1 MRILKRILLALIVLT
16 ILMVGSSAAYIYYR
30 QDELEQVVI
39 KEMNKHLKSP
49 IKIGDIEFSVIKN
62 FPFAS
67 IELNNIYAIDA
78 FQEDTLCEIELLQL
92 KFNALDLYNNIFIIQ
107 ELTLKNGFA
116 SIYYKDSMPNYE
128 IWHSTQDSSQEEN
141 TDFGLENISLE
152 NFKIAYAVDDIQS
165 VIVNNESQLQLSI
178 NNGRTEINLQGDIT
192 NEKLI
197 LDGINHLPSKKINLN
212 GDIVIDT
219 LVLNIKSTIALSDI
233 QMDLD
238 FVSTDKAMSV
248 KVNTSEFELEPTLK
262 LIPKNYLSA
271 LEGYELQGKS
281 KIKLNYISDQQKEAY
296 INVDFDLKEGYIMG
310 DDLPFDMN
318 ETSLKGSYSN
328 GKQRTNASTEI
339 KLDNIQFTAN
349 GELVQANATIQGIEN
364 PTLITDFNTQ
374 MQLSEIEKWGY
385 EHDFK
390 SLIGDAK
397 IKGTYKGKIG
407 LKNKVTYDLAMA
419 EKIADLTIDNLS
431 LHSDEQSPQLSNA
444 KLSLKLIDDNVNI
457 SAFNGTLAKES
468 KIKFVGGI
476 ENVFSYLFLK
486 NAELKIAGELSSNW
500 MIIDEFLEETDKT
513 SETTQESKPQA
524 INLPNDIV
532 ANLNLNLIDLTFDR
546 FHMRNFSSKISYKN
560 KLLKAK
566 DIVLETMSGK
576 ITSNVTFE
584 QVKDGKLRL
593 ISTTGLDNINVRQLF
608 YEFHNFGQTTMRH
621 KHLKGKI
628 DSEIYLRNEWDQYFN
643 PIDEHLYSFID
654 VKINNG
660 ELLDFEPLMMMSDY
674 ISVEELKRIKFST
687 LENQIEIKNNLIDI
701 PFMEIHSTAI
711 DIAGAGTH
719 SFDNLMDYEFKI
731 LLNEILGNKFRREN
745 KKKVSEFGIIQDDG
759 VKGMTMFL
767 KMQGTVDDPQI
778 SYNTLRLRESLSDGF
793 KKEKKELKDV
803 IKNQFKDKNNDNHIQ
818 GNPDYDNIIEWEE

>member
-16 ILMVGSSAAYIYYR
+16 ILMVGSSAAYIYYQ

-39 KEMNKHLKSP
+39 KEINKRLKSP

-67 IELNNIYAIDA
+67 IELNNILAIDA

-219 LVLNIKSTIALSDI
+219 LGVKIKSAIALSDI

-238 FVSTDKAMSV
+238 FESTDKAMTV

-281 KIKLNYISDQQKEAY
+281 AIKFNYISDQQKEAY
-296 INVDFDLKEGYIMG
+296 INVDFDLKEGYIKG
-310 DDLPFDMN
+310 KDLPFDMN

-328 GKQRTNASTEI
+328 GKQRTDASTEI

-349 GELVQANATIQGIEN
+349 GELVQANATIQGLEN

-419 EKIADLTIDNLS
+419 EKTADLTIDNLS
-431 LHSDEQSPQLSNA
+431 LHSDEQSPKLSNA
-444 KLSLKLIDDNVNI
+444 KLNLKLIDDNVNI

-468 KIKFVGGI
+468 KINFVGGI

-486 NAELKIAGELSSNW
+486 NAELKIAGDLSSDW
-500 MIIDEFLEETDKT
+500 MIIDEFLDETDKS
-513 SETTQESKPQA
+513 SETTQENKPQA

-532 ANLNLNLIDLTFDR
+532 ANINLNLLDLTFDR

-628 DSEIYLRNEWDQYFN
+628 DSEIYLRNEWDKYFN

-719 SFDNLMDYEFKI
+719 SFDNEMDYEFKI
-731 LLNEILGNKFRREN
+731 LLNEILGDKFRRKN
-745 KKKVSEFGIIQDDG
+745 KKKVSEFGVVQDDG

-803 IKNQFKDKNNDNHIQ
+803 IKNQFEDKNNDNHIQ

>member
-1 MRILKRILLALIVLT
+1 MHILKRILLALIVLT
-16 ILMVGSSAAYIYYR
+16 ILMVGSSAAYIYYQ

-39 KEMNKHLKSP
+39 KEINKRLKSP

-67 IELNNIYAIDA
+67 IELNNILAIDA

-116 SIYYKDSMPNYE
+116 SIYYKNSMPNYE

-197 LDGINHLPSKKINLN
+197 IDGINHLPSKKINLN

-238 FVSTDKAMSV
+238 FVSTDKAISV

-281 KIKLNYISDQQKEAY
+281 KIRLNYISDQQKEAY
-296 INVDFDLKEGYIMG
+296 INVDFDLKEGYIKG

-328 GKQRTNASTEI
+328 GKQRTDVSTEI

-349 GELVQANATIQGIEN
+349 GELVQANATIQGLEN
-364 PTLITDFNTQ
+364 PTLITDFKTQ
-374 MQLSEIEKWGY
+374 MQLPEIEKWGY

-390 SLIGDAK
+390 SLNGDAK

-431 LHSDEQSPQLSNA
+431 LHIDEQSPQLSNA

-476 ENVFSYLFLK
+476 ENVFSYLFLN
-486 NAELKIAGELSSNW
+486 NAELKIAGDLSSDW
-500 MIIDEFLEETDKT
+500 MIIDEFLDETDNI

-532 ANLNLNLIDLTFDR
+532 ANINLNLIDLTFDR

-628 DSEIYLRNEWDQYFN
+628 DSEIYLRNEWDKYFN

-719 SFDNLMDYEFKI
+719 SFDNEMDYEFKI
-731 LLNEILGNKFRREN
+731 LLNEILGDKFRRKH
-745 KKKVSEFGIIQDDG
+745 KKKVSEFGVVQDDG

-793 KKEKKELKDV
+793 NKEKKELKDV

>member
-1 MRILKRILLALIVLT
+1 MRIIKLILLALILST
-16 ILMVGSSAAYIYYR
+16 ILLVGSSAAYIYYQ
-30 QDELEQVVI
+30 QDDLEQAVI
-39 KEMNKHLKSP
+39 KEINKRLKSP
-49 IKIGDIEFSVIKN
+49 MKIGDIEFSVIKN

-67 IELNNIYAIDA
+67 VELNNILAIDA

-92 KFNALDLYNNIFIIQ
+92 KFNALDLYNNIYIIQ

-128 IWHSTQDSSQEEN
+128 IWRSTKDSSQEVN

-152 NFKIAYAVDDIQS
+152 NFKIAYTTDDIQS
-165 VIVNNESQLQLSI
+165 IFVNNKSQLQLSI
-178 NNGRTEINLQGDIT
+178 KNGRTEINLEGDIT
-192 NEKLI
+192 TEKLI
-197 LDGINHLPSKKINLN
+197 LDGINHLPSKKININ
-212 GDIVIDT
+212 GNIVIDT
-219 LVLNIKSTIALSDI
+219 LVLNIKSTIDLRDI
-233 QMDLD
+233 QIDLD
-238 FVSTDKAMSV
+238 FESTDKAMTV

-262 LIPKNYLSA
+262 LIPKNYLSV

-281 KIKLNYISDQQKEAY
+281 AIKFNYISDQQKEAF
-296 INVDFDLKEGYIMG
+296 INVDFDLKEGYIKG
-310 DDLPFDMN
+310 KDLYFDMN

-328 GKQRTNASTEI
+328 GKQRTDASTEI
-339 KLDNIQFTAN
+339 KLVDIQFTAN

-364 PTLITDFNTQ
+364 PTLTTDFNTQ
-374 MQLSEIEKWGY
+374 MQLSELEKWGY
-385 EHDFK
+385 DHDFK
-390 SLIGDAK
+390 SLIGDAQ

-419 EKIADLTIDNLS
+419 EKTADLTIDNFS
-431 LHSDEQSPQLSNA
+431 LHSDEQSPQLSDA
-444 KLSLKLIDDNVNI
+444 KLNLKLIDDNVNI

-468 KIKFVGGI
+468 KIKFIGGI

-486 NAELKIAGELSSNW
+486 NADLKIAGNLSSDW
-500 MIIDEFLEETDKT
+500 MIIDEFLEDTDNSSAK
-513 SETTQESKPQA
+513 TQENKPQA

-532 ANLNLNLIDLTFDR
+532 ANINLNLIDLTFDR
-546 FHMRNFSSKISYKN
+546 FHIRNFSSKISYKN

-584 QVKDGKLRL
+584 EVKGGKLRL
-593 ISTTGLDNINVRQLF
+593 ISTTELDNINVRQLF

-628 DSEIYLRNEWDQYFN
+628 DSEIYLRNEWDNYFN

-719 SFDNLMDYEFKI
+719 SFDNVMNYEFKI
-731 LLNEILGNKFRREN
+731 LLNEILGDKFRRKN
-745 KKKVSEFGIIQDDG
+745 KKKVSEFGVVQDDG

-803 IKNQFKDKNNDNHIQ
+803 IKNQFKYKNNDNHIQ
-818 GNPDYDNIIEWEE
+818 GNPDYDNIIEWE

>member
-1 MRILKRILLALIVLT
+1 MTV
-16 ILMVGSSAAYIYYR
+16 
-30 QDELEQVVI
+30 
-39 KEMNKHLKSP
+39 
-49 IKIGDIEFSVIKN
+49 
-62 FPFAS
+62 
-67 IELNNIYAIDA
+67 
-78 FQEDTLCEIELLQL
+78 
-92 KFNALDLYNNIFIIQ
+92 
-107 ELTLKNGFA
+107 
-116 SIYYKDSMPNYE
+116 
-128 IWHSTQDSSQEEN
+128 
-141 TDFGLENISLE
+141 
-152 NFKIAYAVDDIQS
+152 
-165 VIVNNESQLQLSI
+165 
-178 NNGRTEINLQGDIT
+178 
-192 NEKLI
+192 KL
-197 LDGINHLPSKKINLN
+197 
-212 GDIVIDT
+212 
-219 LVLNIKSTIALSDI
+219 
-233 QMDLD
+233 
-238 FVSTDKAMSV
+238 
-248 KVNTSEFELEPTLK
+248 NTSEFELEPTFN

-281 KIKLNYISDQQKEAY
+281 AIKFNYISDQQKEAY
-296 INVDFDLKEGYIMG
+296 INVDFDLKEGYIKG
-310 DDLPFDMN
+310 KDLPFEMN
-318 ETSLKGSYSN
+318 ETSFKGSYSN
-328 GKQRTNASTEI
+328 GKQRKDASTEI
-339 KLDNIQFTAN
+339 KLNNIQFTAN
-349 GELVQANATIQGIEN
+349 GELVQANATIQGLEN

-390 SLIGDAK
+390 SLIGDAQ

-419 EKIADLTIDNLS
+419 EKTADLTIDNLS
-431 LHSDEQSPQLSNA
+431 FHSDQQSPKLSEA
-444 KLSLKLIDDNVNI
+444 KLHLKLVDDNVNI

-468 KIKFVGGI
+468 KINFVGGI

-486 NAELKIAGELSSNW
+486 NASLKIAGNLSSDL
-500 MIIDEFLEETDKT
+500 MIIDEFLDDTDKT
-513 SETTQESKPQA
+513 SKTTQESKPQA
-524 INLPNDIV
+524 TNLPNDII
-532 ANLNLNLIDLTFDR
+532 ANINLNLTDLTFDR

-584 QVKDGKLRL
+584 QVIDGKLRL

-628 DSEIYLRNEWDQYFN
+628 DSEIYLRNEWDNYFN

-654 VKINNG
+654 VKINDG

-719 SFDNLMDYEFKI
+719 SFDNEMDYEFKI
-731 LLNEILGNKFRREN
+731 LLNEILGNKFKREN
-745 KKKVSEFGIIQDDG
+745 KKKVSEFGVVQDDG

-767 KMQGTVDDPQI
+767 KMKGTVDDPQI

-803 IKNQFKDKNNDNHIQ
+803 IKNQFDDKDNDNHIQ

>member
-1 MRILKRILLALIVLT
+1 MRIIKLILLALILST
-16 ILMVGSSAAYIYYR
+16 ILLVGSSAAYIYYQ
-30 QDELEQVVI
+30 QDDLEQAVI
-39 KEMNKHLKSP
+39 KEINKRLKSP
-49 IKIGDIEFSVIKN
+49 MKIGDIEFSVIKN

-67 IELNNIYAIDA
+67 VELNNILAIDA

-92 KFNALDLYNNIFIIQ
+92 KFNALDLYNNIYIIQ

-128 IWHSTQDSSQEEN
+128 IWHSTQDGSQEEN
-141 TDFGLENISLE
+141 TYFGLENISLE
-152 NFKIAYAVDDIQS
+152 NFKISYTTDNIQS

-178 NNGRTEINLQGDIT
+178 NNGRTEINLDGDIT

-197 LDGINHLPSKKINLN
+197 LDGINHLPSKKLN
-212 GDIVIDT
+212 VNGNIVIDT
-219 LVLNIKSTIALSDI
+219 LGLNIKSAIALSEI
-233 QMDLD
+233 QLDLD
-238 FVSTDKAMSV
+238 FESTNKAMTV

-262 LIPKNYLSA
+262 LIPKNYLSS
-271 LEGYELQGKS
+271 LEGYDLQGKS
-281 KIKLNYISDQQKEAY
+281 TIKFSYISDQKKDGY
-296 INVDFDLKEGYIMG
+296 INIDFDLKEGYIRG
-310 DDLPFDMN
+310 NVLPFDMN

-328 GKQRTNASTEI
+328 GKQRTDASTKI
-339 KLDNIQFTAN
+339 KLDDIQFTAN
-349 GELVQANATIQGIEN
+349 GELVQANATIQGLEN

-390 SLIGDAK
+390 SLIGDAQ

-419 EKIADLTIDNLS
+419 EKTADLTIDNLS
-431 LHSDEQSPQLSNA
+431 LHSDEQSPQLNDA
-444 KLSLKLIDDNVNI
+444 KLSIKLIDDNVNI

-468 KIKFVGGI
+468 KFNFVGGI

-486 NAELKIAGELSSNW
+486 NADLKIAGNFSSDW
-500 MIIDEFLEETDKT
+500 MVIDEFLDGSDKT
-513 SETTQESKPQA
+513 SETPQESKPQA

-532 ANLNLNLIDLTFDR
+532 ANINLNLVDLTFDR

-566 DIVLETMSGK
+566 DIVLETMSGM
-576 ITSNVTFE
+576 ITSNITFE

-628 DSEIYLRNEWDQYFN
+628 DSEIYLRNEWDNYFN

-719 SFDNLMDYEFKI
+719 SFDNVMDYEFKI
-731 LLNEILGNKFRREN
+731 LLNEILGDKFRRKN
-745 KKKVSEFGIIQDDG
+745 KKRVSEFGVVQDDG
-759 VKGMTMFL
+759 VKGITMFL

-803 IKNQFKDKNNDNHIQ
+803 IKNQFKYKNNDNHIQ

>member
-16 ILMVGSSAAYIYYR
+16 ILMVGSSAAYIYYQ

-39 KEMNKHLKSP
+39 KEINKRLKSP

-67 IELNNIYAIDA
+67 IELNNILAIDA
-78 FQEDTLCEIELLQL
+78 FQEDTLCEIELLKL

-178 NNGRTEINLQGDIT
+178 NNGRTEINLEGDIT

-219 LVLNIKSTIALSDI
+219 LGVKIKSAIALSDI

-238 FVSTDKAMSV
+238 FESTDKAMTV

-281 KIKLNYISDQQKEAY
+281 AIKFNYISDQQKEAY
-296 INVDFDLKEGYIMG
+296 INVDFDLKEGYIKG
-310 DDLPFDMN
+310 KDLPFDMN

-328 GKQRTNASTEI
+328 GKQRTDASTEI

-349 GELVQANATIQGIEN
+349 GELVQANATIQGLEN

-390 SLIGDAK
+390 SLIGDAQ

-419 EKIADLTIDNLS
+419 EKTADLTIDNLS
-431 LHSDEQSPQLSNA
+431 LHSDEQSPKLSDA
-444 KLSLKLIDDNVNI
+444 KLNLKLIDDNVNI

-468 KIKFVGGI
+468 KINFVGGI

-486 NAELKIAGELSSNW
+486 NADLKIAGDLSSDW
-500 MIIDEFLEETDKT
+500 MIIDEFLDETDKT

-532 ANLNLNLIDLTFDR
+532 ANINLNLLDLTFDR

-628 DSEIYLRNEWDQYFN
+628 DSEIYLRNEWDKYFN

-719 SFDNLMDYEFKI
+719 SFDNEMDYEFKI
-731 LLNEILGNKFRREN
+731 LLNEILGDKFRRKN
-745 KKKVSEFGIIQDDG
+745 KKKVSEFGVVQDDG

-803 IKNQFKDKNNDNHIQ
+803 IKNQFEDKNNDNHIQ

>member
-16 ILMVGSSAAYIYYR
+16 ILMVGSSAAYIYYQ
-30 QDELEQVVI
+30 QDDLEQAVI
-39 KEMNKHLKSP
+39 KEINKRLKSP

-67 IELNNIYAIDA
+67 VELNNILAIDA

-92 KFNALDLYNNIFIIQ
+92 KFNALDLYNNIYIIQ

-128 IWHSTQDSSQEEN
+128 IWHSTKDSSQEGI

-152 NFKIAYAVDDIQS
+152 NFKIAYATEDIQS
-165 VIVNNESQLQLSI
+165 IFVNNESKLQLSI
-178 NNGRTEINLQGDIT
+178 NNGRTEINLDGDIT
-192 NEKLI
+192 NEKLF
-197 LDGINHLPSKKINLN
+197 LDGINHLPSNKLN
-212 GDIVIDT
+212 VNGNIVIDT
-219 LVLNIKSTIALSDI
+219 LGLNIKSAIVLSDI
-233 QMDLD
+233 QLDLD
-238 FVSTDKAMSV
+238 FNSTDKAMTV
-248 KVNTSEFELEPTLK
+248 KLNTSEFELEPTFN

-281 KIKLNYISDQQKEAY
+281 AIKFNYISDQKKEAY
-296 INVDFDLKEGYIMG
+296 INVDFDLKEGYIKG
-310 DDLPFDMN
+310 KDLPFEMN
-318 ETSLKGSYSN
+318 ETSFKGSYSN
-328 GKQRTNASTEI
+328 GKQRKDASTEI
-339 KLDNIQFTAN
+339 KLNNIQFTAN
-349 GELVQANATIQGIEN
+349 GELVQANATIQGLEN

-390 SLIGDAK
+390 SLIGDAQ

-419 EKIADLTIDNLS
+419 EKTADLTIDNLS
-431 LHSDEQSPQLSNA
+431 FHSDQQSPKLSEA
-444 KLSLKLIDDNVNI
+444 KLHLKLVDDNVNI

-468 KIKFVGGI
+468 KINFVGGI

-486 NAELKIAGELSSNW
+486 NASLKIAGNLSSDL
-500 MIIDEFLEETDKT
+500 MIIDEFLDDTDKT
-513 SETTQESKPQA
+513 SKTTQESKPQA
-524 INLPNDIV
+524 TNLPNDII
-532 ANLNLNLIDLTFDR
+532 ANINLNLIDLTFDR

-560 KLLKAK
+560 KLLKVK

-584 QVKDGKLRL
+584 QVVDGKLRL

-628 DSEIYLRNEWDQYFN
+628 DSEIYLRNEWDNYFN
-643 PIDEHLYSFID
+643 SIDEHLYSFID
-654 VKINNG
+654 VKINDG

-719 SFDNLMDYEFKI
+719 SFDNEMDYEFKI
-731 LLNEILGNKFRREN
+731 LLNEILGNKFKREN
-745 KKKVSEFGIIQDDG
+745 KKKVSEFGVVQDDG

-767 KMQGTVDDPQI
+767 KMKGTVDDPQI

-803 IKNQFKDKNNDNHIQ
+803 IKNQFDDKDNDNHIQ

>member
-16 ILMVGSSAAYIYYR
+16 ILMVGSSAAYIYCQ

-39 KEMNKHLKSP
+39 KEINKRLKSP
-49 IKIGDIEFSVIKN
+49 IKIGDIEFYVIKN

-67 IELNNIYAIDA
+67 IELNNILAIDA

-178 NNGRTEINLQGDIT
+178 NNGRTEINLEGDIT

-197 LDGINHLPSKKINLN
+197 LDGINHLPSKKLNLN

-219 LVLNIKSTIALSDI
+219 IGVKIKSAIALSDI

-238 FVSTDKAMSV
+238 FESTDKAMAV

-281 KIKLNYISDQQKEAY
+281 AIKFNYISDQQKEAY
-296 INVDFDLKEGYIMG
+296 INVDFDLKEGYVKSK
-310 DDLPFDMN
+310 DLPFDMN

-328 GKQRTNASTEI
+328 GKQRTDASTEI
-339 KLDNIQFTAN
+339 KLDDIQFTAN
-349 GELVQANATIQGIEN
+349 GELVQANATIQGLEN

-390 SLIGDAK
+390 SLIGDAQ

-419 EKIADLTIDNLS
+419 EKTADLTIDNLS

-444 KLSLKLIDDNVNI
+444 KLNLKLIDDDVNI

-468 KIKFVGGI
+468 KINFVGGI

-486 NAELKIAGELSSNW
+486 NADLKIAGNLSSDW
-500 MIIDEFLEETDKT
+500 MIIDEFLDDTDKT
-513 SETTQESKPQA
+513 SETTQENKPQA

-532 ANLNLNLIDLTFDR
+532 ANINLNLIDLTFDR

-584 QVKDGKLRL
+584 QVKGGKLRL

-628 DSEIYLRNEWDQYFN
+628 DSEIYLRNEWDNYFN

-687 LENQIEIKNNLIDI
+687 LENQIEIKNNLINI

-719 SFDNLMDYEFKI
+719 SFDNVMDYEFKI
-731 LLNEILGNKFRREN
+731 LLNEILGDKFRRKN
-745 KKKVSEFGIIQDDG
+745 KKKVSEFGVVQDDG

-803 IKNQFKDKNNDNHIQ
+803 IKNQFEDQNNDKHIKD
-818 GNPDYDNIIEWEE
+818 NPDYDNIIEWEE

>member
-16 ILMVGSSAAYIYYR
+16 ILMVGSSAAYIYYQ

-39 KEMNKHLKSP
+39 KEINKRLKSP

-67 IELNNIYAIDA
+67 IELNNILAIDA

-219 LVLNIKSTIALSDI
+219 LGVKIKSAIALSDI

-238 FVSTDKAMSV
+238 FESTDKAMTV

-281 KIKLNYISDQQKEAY
+281 AIKFNYISDQQKEAY
-296 INVDFDLKEGYIMG
+296 INVDFDLKEGYIKG
-310 DDLPFDMN
+310 KDLPFDMN

-328 GKQRTNASTEI
+328 GKQRTDASTEI

-349 GELVQANATIQGIEN
+349 GELVQANATIQGLEN

-407 LKNKVTYDLAMA
+407 LKNKVTYDLAIA
-419 EKIADLTIDNLS
+419 EKTADLTIDNLS
-431 LHSDEQSPQLSNA
+431 LHSDEQSPKLSNA
-444 KLSLKLIDDNVNI
+444 KLNLKLIDDNVNI

-468 KIKFVGGI
+468 KINFVGGI

-486 NAELKIAGELSSNW
+486 NAELKIAGDLSSDW
-500 MIIDEFLEETDKT
+500 MIIDEFLDETDKS
-513 SETTQESKPQA
+513 SETTQENKPQA

-532 ANLNLNLIDLTFDR
+532 ANINLNLLDLTFDR

-628 DSEIYLRNEWDQYFN
+628 DSEIYLRNEWDKYFN

-719 SFDNLMDYEFKI
+719 SFDNEMDYEFKI
-731 LLNEILGNKFRREN
+731 LLNEILGDKFRRKN
-745 KKKVSEFGIIQDDG
+745 KKKVSEFGVVQDDG

-803 IKNQFKDKNNDNHIQ
+803 IKNQFEDKNNDNHIQ

>member
-16 ILMVGSSAAYIYYR
+16 ILMIGSSAAYIYYQ
-30 QDELEQVVI
+30 QDELEQLVI
-39 KEMNKHLKSP
+39 KEINKRLKSP

-67 IELNNIYAIDA
+67 IELHNILAIDA

-92 KFNALDLYNNIFIIQ
+92 KFNALALHNNVFIIQ

-116 SIYYKDSMPNYE
+116 SIYYKNSMPNYE
-128 IWHSTQDSSQEEN
+128 IWHSTQDSLQEKN

-165 VIVNNESQLQLSI
+165 VIINNESQLQLSI

-197 LDGINHLPSKKINLN
+197 LDGINHLPSKELN
-212 GDIVIDT
+212 VNGNIVIDT
-219 LVLNIKSTIALSDI
+219 LGLNIKSAIALSEI
-233 QMDLD
+233 QLDLD
-238 FVSTDKAMSV
+238 FESTNKAMTV

-262 LIPKNYLSA
+262 LIPKNYLSS
-271 LEGYELQGKS
+271 LEGYDLKGNS
-281 KIKLNYISDQQKEAY
+281 TIKFSYISDQKKDGY
-296 INVDFDLKEGYIMG
+296 INIDFDLKEGYIRG
-310 DDLPFDMN
+310 NVLPFDMN

-328 GKQRTNASTEI
+328 GKQRTDASTKI
-339 KLDNIQFTAN
+339 KLDDIQFTAN
-349 GELVQANATIQGIEN
+349 GELVQANATIQGLEN
-364 PTLITDFNTQ
+364 PTLITDFNTK

-390 SLIGDAK
+390 SLIGNAQ

-419 EKIADLTIDNLS
+419 EKTADLTIDNLS
-431 LHSDEQSPQLSNA
+431 LHSDEQSPQLSDA
-444 KLSLKLIDDNVNI
+444 KLNLKLIDDNVNI

-486 NAELKIAGELSSNW
+486 NADLKIAGDLSSDW
-500 MIIDEFLEETDKT
+500 MIIDEFLEDADKT
-513 SETTQESKPQA
+513 SETPQESKPRA
-524 INLPNDIV
+524 IILPNDIV
-532 ANLNLNLIDLTFDR
+532 ANINLNLLDLTFDR

-628 DSEIYLRNEWDQYFN
+628 DSEIYLRNEWNKYFN

-719 SFDNLMDYEFKI
+719 SFDNLIDYEFKI

-745 KKKVSEFGIIQDDG
+745 KKKVSEFGVVQDDG